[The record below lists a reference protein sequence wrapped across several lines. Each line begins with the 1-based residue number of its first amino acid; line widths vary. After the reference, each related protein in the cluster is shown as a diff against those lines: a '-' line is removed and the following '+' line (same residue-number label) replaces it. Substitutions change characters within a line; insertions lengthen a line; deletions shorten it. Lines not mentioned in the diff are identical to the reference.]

1 MFSEELEELIE
12 IAIADGELTDKKR
25 QIIFKRGASEGV
37 DLDELE
43 MILDSRLAKKRKS
56 LGLGNAHSTQVP
68 PMPQPAPVHQNVNQ
82 KVGGINKCPA
92 CGAEVVTGSLQCVEC
107 GHTFVNVQGNN
118 SVQRFADM
126 IREIESKHTTSNSGN
141 GKDGMFNTLTKTLG
155 SSSRKDEIISAIDTF
170 PIPNSK
176 EDLLEFLCFLK
187 PKAEKNSGNGFS
199 KGMLNVVTYG
209 AYGAMSKD
217 RIAIAYKAKYEECLN
232 KAKFFLSQDP
242 KFEEQLI
249 NSGIMPPKKKKLFG
263 R

>member
-1 MFSEELEELIE
+1 MFSEALEELIS
-12 IAIADGELTDKKR
+12 IGIADGELTDKKR
-25 QIIFKRGASEGV
+25 QIIFKRASAEGV

-43 MILDSRLAKKRKS
+43 MILESRLSKQRKS
-56 LGLGNAHSTQVP
+56 LGLGSAPAMQAP
-68 PMPQPAPVHQNVNQ
+68 PTPQQAPVQTNVNQ

-92 CGAEVVTGSLQCVEC
+92 CGAEVVTGTLECSEC
-107 GHTFVNVQGNN
+107 GHTFVNMQGNN

-126 IREIESKHTTSNSGN
+126 IREIESRHTTSSVGN
-141 GKDGMFNTLTKTLG
+141 GNMLNTLTKTLG

-187 PKAEKNSGNGFS
+187 PKAEKNKGNGFS

-217 RIAIAYKAKYEECLN
+217 RIAIAYRAKYEECLN
-232 KAKFFLSQDP
+232 KAQFFLSQDP

-249 NSGIMPPKKKKLFG
+249 NCGILPPKKKKLFG
-263 R
+263 K